1 MMDGSV
7 TFVCL
12 SNRAAMRKT
21 ESFSLRLSAEV
32 KKRLFEEAK
41 KENRSVANYLET
53 ILKEVWKTKAENQAS
68 GKKRL

>member
-1 MMDGSV
+1 MLDGSV

-12 SNRAAMRKT
+12 SNRASMRKT

-53 ILKEVWKTKAENQAS
+53 ILKEVWKTKGGNQTTS
-68 GKKRL
+68 KKGL